1 MSIGLSKEDL
11 RVQYLFPKSKLR
23 GARNAQRL
31 TTAFAGALIGL
42 SRRQYELKENGKYPF
57 NDYEM
62 LILSEYFE
70 IPVGTL
76 FFEE

>member
-1 MSIGLSKEDL
+1 MPVGLTKEEL
-11 RVQYLFPKSKLR
+11 RLRYLLPKNKLR
-23 GARNAQRL
+23 GARNAKRL
-31 TTAFAGALIGL
+31 TTAFVGALIGL